1 MKVQVTNDMSPKAD
15 IMAIFQNSLK
25 TITIMVL
32 SDVSY
37 EVVKNGYT
45 QKFDMTKWYSYP
57 LQVITHIENDI
68 VAGYYPNVRRI
79 A

>member
-1 MKVQVTNDMSPKAD
+1 
-15 IMAIFQNSLK
+15 
-25 TITIMVL
+25 MVL
-32 SDVSY
+32 NDVSY
-37 EVVKNGYT
+37 EIVKNGYT

-68 VAGYYPNVRRI
+68 VAGYYPNVKRV